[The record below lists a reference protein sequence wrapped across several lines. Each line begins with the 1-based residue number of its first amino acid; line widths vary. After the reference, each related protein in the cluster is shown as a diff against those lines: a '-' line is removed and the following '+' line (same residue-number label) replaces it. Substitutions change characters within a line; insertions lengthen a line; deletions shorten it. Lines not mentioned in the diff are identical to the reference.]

1 MDVLAG
7 VSEESRRMITALE
20 MTGGFRVLRRFQPLT
35 KFADYESE
43 QARAKAKLAMVVRSR
58 ATGSNPGRDKLL
70 ELGYVVVRFSAE
82 TGTVYEVDS
91 VYAGTEA
98 AAAVPEAA
106 LRAAGLTAQV
116 VRGTAFDEARVNAD
130 AERCVVVICLNA
142 ETERHFL
149 EARFP
154 VFATKWFSSAKR
166 EAPWLEFNAE
176 APALGVLASSVG
188 GYFLD
193 ATPVRPA
200 LLEAQ
205 VLVDLLARRTPD
217 GAQVLR
223 RELDAS
229 RVPSWRVWAVDV
241 GADHK
246 RALFERGYRWNDGAS
261 EDKPIKGWQ
270 RLVESLDAELAFL
283 GAAVYA
289 EPMSIPV
296 EKVTGLER
304 YSDRQGEVNV
314 IPVVSTTGTPAGNS
328 PRPEAGAGQPQ
339 PGQRSAAPAVA
350 SAAKA
355 VAAAAPSSHGRHEQ
369 GQGTRGRERVAEAA
383 EPDFPI

>member
-149 EARFP
+149 EARFLCSP
-154 VFATKWFSSAKR
+154 RSGFRARSGKRRGWSSTRKR
-166 EAPWLEFNAE
+166 
-176 APALGVLASSVG
+176 
-188 GYFLD
+188 
-193 ATPVRPA
+193 
-200 LLEAQ
+200 
-205 VLVDLLARRTPD
+205 RR
-217 GAQVLR
+217 
-223 RELDAS
+223 
-229 RVPSWRVWAVDV
+229 
-241 GADHK
+241 
-246 RALFERGYRWNDGAS
+246 
-261 EDKPIKGWQ
+261 
-270 RLVESLDAELAFL
+270 LAFW
-283 GAAVYA
+283 
-289 EPMSIPV
+289 
-296 EKVTGLER
+296 R
-304 YSDRQGEVNV
+304 R
-314 IPVVSTTGTPAGNS
+314 VSAGTSLTQHRFGRRFWK
-328 PRPEAGAGQPQ
+328 PRC
-339 PGQRSAAPAVA
+339 
-350 SAAKA
+350 
-355 VAAAAPSSHGRHEQ
+355 
-369 GQGTRGRERVAEAA
+369 
-383 EPDFPI
+383 